1 MIPRSTK
8 SFFVP
13 IANFF
18 CIIDPKKL
26 ILIKFGVLNLNIKP
40 RQGEEIAARR
50 LFAL

>member
-1 MIPRSTK
+1 MIPRSTN

-13 IANFF
+13 TANFF
-18 CIIDPKKL
+18 RIIDLKRL
-26 ILIKFGVLNLNIKP
+26 ILIKFEVLNFDIKP